1 LQESAHFLIMQV
13 FGSPGRTR
21 PDAAVPRPLVV
32 LQWVYVGRVLV
43 ALAVFLAAAFSF
55 RALAPEVLLTL
66 AIGALASLVMSGG
79 SAFFTHILRRAP
91 GATFIY
97 AQAVFDLALV
107 TTVVH
112 VTGGPESDFIPLY
125 ILVIAVAAVLLPL
138 QSGLLVTFLASAV
151 LIADVVFG
159 YPAQLGVA
167 LWLQIAVFVLVA
179 VATGWVA
186 SRVRVIGGQRE
197 ALERQVRR
205 LQLEA
210 SDILR
215 NIGSGV
221 VTVDAGGNLVYA
233 NRAAEELLAFSA
245 TDYLGQPVLGM
256 LDARSHELAA
266 AIATTQKDAL
276 HRFRMEGRVTVNG
289 RSFTIGLTTTLLQPG
304 EDIPPSATAIFT
316 DISDQKRLEELNLRA
331 ERLEAVAE
339 LSASLAH
346 EIKNPL
352 ASIRSSVEQL
362 SRRAG
367 RSGDDRVLAGLVL
380 RESDRLSRI
389 LNEFLEFARVRVAMS
404 KPVDLLE
411 VTRAA
416 VEIVRQHP
424 ACTPETDIR
433 VTGACPEI
441 EGDEDLLH
449 RVVVNLVLNAVQAA
463 NGAVRVVV
471 EVREA
476 EPGELPPA
484 LALDPAVLLRVVDD
498 GPGIPH
504 EVRDRLFNPFVTGR
518 AGGSGLGL
526 AIVQRAVQAHRGVV
540 LVDTG
545 QGRGTTFTIL
555 LPARAR
561 QERRG

>member
-1 LQESAHFLIMQV
+1 
-13 FGSPGRTR
+13 
-21 PDAAVPRPLVV
+21 
-32 LQWVYVGRVLV
+32 VGRVLV

-66 AIGALASLVMSGG
+66 AIAALASLVMSGG
-79 SAFFTHILRRAP
+79 SVFYTHILRHRP
-91 GATFIY
+91 SATFIY
-97 AQAVFDLALV
+97 AQATFDLALV

-167 LWLQIAVFVLVA
+167 LWLQIGVFVLVA

-186 SRVRVIGGQRE
+186 SRVRVIGGERE

-221 VTVDAGGNLVYA
+221 VTVDASGLLVYA
-233 NRAAEELLAFSA
+233 NPAAEDLLAFRA
-245 TDYLGQPVLGM
+245 TDYLGRPVLDL

-266 AIATTQKDAL
+266 AIATTQKDEL
-276 HRFRMEGRVTVNG
+276 RRFRMEGRITANG
-289 RSFTIGLTTTLLQPG
+289 RSFAMGLTTTLLQAVEG
-304 EDIPPSATAIFT
+304 AAPSATAIFT

-362 SRRAG
+362 GRRAG
-367 RSGDDRVLAGLVL
+367 KGADDRVLADLVL

-389 LNEFLEFARVRVAMS
+389 LNEFLEFARVRVALS
-404 KPVDLLE
+404 RPVDLLQ
-411 VTRAA
+411 VARAA
-416 VEIVRQHP
+416 VEVVRRHP
-424 ACTPETDIR
+424 ACAPGTEIR
-433 VTGACPEI
+433 VTGACREI

-476 EPGELPPA
+476 EPDELPPA
-484 LALDPAVLLRVVDD
+484 LALEPAVLLKVADD
-498 GPGIPH
+498 GPGIPA
-504 EVRDRLFNPFVTGR
+504 ELRERLFTPFVTGR

-526 AIVQRAVQAHRGVV
+526 AVVQRAVQAHRGVV

-545 QGRGTTFTIL
+545 QIRGTIFTIL

-561 QERRG
+561 QERG

>member
-1 LQESAHFLIMQV
+1 MDIFGTQERPAV
-13 FGSPGRTR
+13 RRAESPL
-21 PDAAVPRPLVV
+21 PRPLGL

-55 RALAPEVLLTL
+55 RAVPPEVLLTL
-66 AIGALASLVMSGG
+66 AIAALASLAVSGS
-79 SAFFTHILRRAP
+79 SAFYTHILRREP
-91 GATFIY
+91 GATFVY
-97 AQAVFDLALV
+97 SQAMFDLALV

-125 ILVIAVAAVLLPL
+125 ILVIAVATVLLPL
-138 QSGLLVTFLASAV
+138 QSGLLVTILASAV

-159 YPAQLGVA
+159 FPAQLGVA
-167 LWLQIAVFVLVA
+167 LWLQIGVFLLVA

-186 SRVRVIGGQRE
+186 SRVRVIGGERE

-210 SDILR
+210 GDILR

-221 VTVDAGGNLVYA
+221 VTVDAAGRLLYA
-233 NRAAEELLAFSA
+233 NPAAEELLAFRA
-245 TDYLGQPVLGM
+245 DDYLDRPVLAM
-256 LDARSHELAA
+256 LDARSHELAG
-266 AIATTQKDAL
+266 AIATTQQDERRRVRL
-276 HRFRMEGRVTVNG
+276 EGRVTVDG
-289 RSFTIGLTTTLLQPG
+289 RSFTIGLTTTLLQSVEG
-304 EDIPPSATAIFT
+304 TAPSATAIFT

-362 SRRAG
+362 GRRAG
-367 RSGDDRVLAGLVL
+367 GGDDERLLSELVL
-380 RESDRLSRI
+380 RESDRLSRL

-404 KPVDLLE
+404 RPVDLAQ
-411 VTRAA
+411 VARAA

-424 ACTPETDIR
+424 ACTPETNLR
-433 VTGACPEI
+433 VTGTCPAI

-449 RVVVNLVLNAVQAA
+449 RVVVNLVLNAVQAT

-476 EPGELPPA
+476 VRDEIPPVMD
-484 LALDPAVLLRVVDD
+484 LHPAVLLRVTDD
-498 GPGIPH
+498 GPGIPA
-504 EVRDRLFNPFVTGR
+504 ELRDRLFNPFVTGR
-518 AGGSGLGL
+518 VGGSGLGL
-526 AIVQRAVQAHRGVV
+526 AVVHRAVQAHQGVV

-545 QGRGTTFTIL
+545 PGRGTAFTIL

-561 QERRG
+561 QER

>member
-1 LQESAHFLIMQV
+1 MQV

-504 EVRDRLFNPFVTGR
+504 EVRDRLFDPFVTGR

>member
-1 LQESAHFLIMQV
+1 MHV
-13 FGSPGRTR
+13 FGSPGRSSSPPR
-21 PDAAVPRPLVV
+21 PDAAVPKSLAL

-43 ALAVFLAAAFSF
+43 ALAVFLAAAFSY

-66 AIGALASLVMSGG
+66 AIAALASLVMSGV
-79 SAFFTHILRRAP
+79 SVFHTHVRRRVP
-91 GATFIY
+91 GPTFIY
-97 AQAVFDLALV
+97 AQAMFDLALV

-112 VTGGPESDFIPLY
+112 TTGGPESDFIPLY

-138 QSGLLVTFLASAV
+138 QSGLLVTFLAGAV
-151 LIADVVFG
+151 LVADVVFG
-159 YPAQLGVA
+159 YPTQLGMA

-179 VATGWVA
+179 VATGWLA
-186 SRVRVIGGQRE
+186 SRVRVIGGERE

-210 SDILR
+210 GDILR

-221 VTVDAGGNLVYA
+221 VTVDAAGCLVYA
-233 NRAAEELLAFSA
+233 NPAAEELLAFRA
-245 TDYLGQPVLGM
+245 TDYLGRPVLSM
-256 LDARSHELAA
+256 LDTRSHELAT
-266 AIATTQKDAL
+266 AIATTQKDEL
-276 HRFRMEGRVTVNG
+276 RRFRMEGRVTVNG
-289 RSFTIGLTTTLLQPG
+289 RSFTIGLTTTLLQPAEG
-304 EDIPPSATAIFT
+304 APASATAIFT

-362 SRRAG
+362 GRRVG
-367 RSGDDRVLAGLVL
+367 RSADDRVLADLVL

-389 LNEFLEFARVRVAMS
+389 LNEFLEFARVRVALS
-404 KPVDLLE
+404 KPVDLLQ

-416 VEIVRQHP
+416 VEIVRRHP
-424 ACTPETDIR
+424 GCTPDTEIR
-433 VTGACPEI
+433 VTGACREI

-476 EPGELPPA
+476 GADELPPA
-484 LALDPAVLLRVVDD
+484 MALEPAVLLRVMDD
-498 GPGIPH
+498 GPGIPE
-504 EVRDRLFNPFVTGR
+504 EVRDRLFTPFVTGR

-526 AIVQRAVQAHRGVV
+526 AVVQRAVQAHRGVV
-540 LVDTG
+540 LVDTVR
-545 QGRGTTFTIL
+545 GRGTTFTIL

-561 QERRG
+561 QERRA

>member
-1 LQESAHFLIMQV
+1 
-13 FGSPGRTR
+13 
-21 PDAAVPRPLVV
+21 
-32 LQWVYVGRVLV
+32 VLV

-55 RALAPEVLLTL
+55 RAVPPEVLLTL
-66 AIGALASLVMSGG
+66 AVAALASLAVSGA
-79 SAFFTHILRRAP
+79 SAFYTHILRRDP
-91 GATFIY
+91 SATFVY
-97 AQAVFDLALV
+97 GQAMFDLALV

-186 SRVRVIGGQRE
+186 SRVRVIGGERE

-210 SDILR
+210 GDILR

-221 VTVDAGGNLVYA
+221 VTVDAAGRLLYA
-233 NRAAEELLAFSA
+233 NPAAEDLLVFRAD
-245 TDYLGQPVLGM
+245 DYLGRPVLAM
-256 LDARSHELAA
+256 LDARSHELAG
-266 AIATTQKDAL
+266 AIATTQKDERRRVRL
-276 HRFRMEGRVTVNG
+276 EGRVTVDG
-289 RSFTIGLTTTLLQPG
+289 RSFTIGLTTTLLQSVDG
-304 EDIPPSATAIFT
+304 APPSATAIFT

-362 SRRAG
+362 GRRVG
-367 RSGDDRVLAGLVL
+367 GGEDERLLSELVL
-380 RESDRLSRI
+380 RESDRLSRL

-404 KPVDLLE
+404 KPVDLAL
-411 VTRAA
+411 VARAA

-424 ACTPETDIR
+424 ACTPETNLR
-433 VTGACPEI
+433 VTGTCPAI

-449 RVVVNLVLNAVQAA
+449 RVVVNLVLNAVQAT

-476 EPGELPPA
+476 SRDEIPPVVD
-484 LALDPAVLLRVVDD
+484 LHPAVLLRVTDD
-498 GPGIPH
+498 GPGIPA
-504 EVRDRLFNPFVTGR
+504 ELRDRLFNPFVTGR
-518 AGGSGLGL
+518 VGGSGLGL
-526 AIVQRAVQAHRGVV
+526 AVVHRAVQAHRGVV

-545 QGRGTTFTIL
+545 PGRGTAFTIL

-561 QERRG
+561 QEC

>member
-1 LQESAHFLIMQV
+1 MDI
-13 FGSPGRTR
+13 FGTPGRS
-21 PDAAVPRPLVV
+21 AARRAESPLPRPQGL

-55 RALAPEVLLTL
+55 RAVPPEVLLTL
-66 AIGALASLVMSGG
+66 AVAALASLAVSGA
-79 SAFFTHILRRAP
+79 SAFYTHILRRDP
-91 GATFIY
+91 SATFVY
-97 AQAVFDLALV
+97 GQAMFDLALV

-186 SRVRVIGGQRE
+186 SRVRVIGGERE

-210 SDILR
+210 GDILR

-221 VTVDAGGNLVYA
+221 VTVDAAGRLLYA
-233 NRAAEELLAFSA
+233 NPAAEDLLVFRAD
-245 TDYLGQPVLGM
+245 DYLGRPVLAM
-256 LDARSHELAA
+256 LDARSHELAG
-266 AIATTQKDAL
+266 AIATTQKDERRRVRL
-276 HRFRMEGRVTVNG
+276 EGRVTVDG
-289 RSFTIGLTTTLLQPG
+289 RSFTIGLTTTLLQSVDG
-304 EDIPPSATAIFT
+304 APPSATAIFT

-362 SRRAG
+362 GRRVG
-367 RSGDDRVLAGLVL
+367 GGEDERLLSELVL
-380 RESDRLSRI
+380 RESDRLSRL

-404 KPVDLLE
+404 KPVDLAL
-411 VTRAA
+411 VARAA

-424 ACTPETDIR
+424 ACTPETNLR
-433 VTGACPEI
+433 VTGTCPAI

-449 RVVVNLVLNAVQAA
+449 RVVVNLVLNAVQAT

-476 EPGELPPA
+476 SRDEIPPVVD
-484 LALDPAVLLRVVDD
+484 LHPAVLLRVTDD
-498 GPGIPH
+498 GPGIPA
-504 EVRDRLFNPFVTGR
+504 ELRDRLFNPFVTGR
-518 AGGSGLGL
+518 VGGSGLGL
-526 AIVQRAVQAHRGVV
+526 AVVHRAVQAHRGVV

-545 QGRGTTFTIL
+545 PGRGTAFTIL

-561 QERRG
+561 QEC

>member
-1 LQESAHFLIMQV
+1 MHV
-13 FGSPGRTR
+13 FSSPGRSASLG
-21 PDAAVPRPLVV
+21 PAGAFPRPLGL
-32 LQWVYVGRVLV
+32 LQWLYVGRVLV

-66 AIGALASLVMSGG
+66 AIAALASLVASGA
-79 SAFFTHILRRAP
+79 SAFYTHVLRRTP
-91 GATFIY
+91 GATFVY
-97 AQAVFDLALV
+97 GQAMFDLALV

-112 VTGGPESDFIPLY
+112 VTGGPDSDFIPLY

-138 QSGLLVTFLASAV
+138 RSGLLVTFLASAL

-159 YPAQLGVA
+159 YPAQISVA
-167 LWLQIAVFVLVA
+167 LWLQIAVFVSVA
-179 VATGWVA
+179 VATGWVG
-186 SRVRVIGGQRE
+186 SRVRVIGGER
-197 ALERQVRR
+197 AVLERQVRR

-210 SDILR
+210 GDILR

-221 VTVDAGGNLVYA
+221 LTVDAAGCLLYA
-233 NRAAEELLAFSA
+233 NPAAEGLLAFRA
-245 TDYLGQPVLGM
+245 ADYLGRPVMAM
-256 LDARSHELAA
+256 LDSRSHELAV
-266 AIATTQKDAL
+266 AIAITQRDERR
-276 HRFRMEGRVTVNG
+276 RFRMEGRVTVDG
-289 RSFTIGLTTTLLQPG
+289 RSFTIGLTTTLLQPVEG
-304 EDIPPSATAIFT
+304 APPSATAIFT

-362 SRRAG
+362 GRRAG
-367 RSGDDRVLAGLVL
+367 RGGDERLLADLVL
-380 RESDRLSRI
+380 RESDRLSRL

-404 KPVDLLE
+404 KPVDLAH
-411 VTRAA
+411 VARAA
-416 VEIVRQHP
+416 VDIVRQHP
-424 ACTPETDIR
+424 ACTPETDLR
-433 VTGACPEI
+433 VSGNGPTI

-463 NGAVRVVV
+463 GGAVRVVV

-476 EPGELPPA
+476 GPGDVPPVGD
-484 LALDPAVLLRVVDD
+484 LHPAALLRVTDD
-498 GPGIPH
+498 GPGIPA
-504 EVRDRLFNPFVTGR
+504 ELRDRLFAPFVTGR
-518 AGGSGLGL
+518 PGGSGLGL
-526 AIVQRAVQAHRGVV
+526 AVVHRAVQAHRGIV

-545 QGRGTTFTIL
+545 QDRGTTFTIL

-561 QERRG
+561 QELD

>member
-1 LQESAHFLIMQV
+1 MDI
-13 FGSPGRTR
+13 FGPPGR
-21 PDAAVPRPLVV
+21 PAANRRESPLPRPLGL

-55 RALAPEVLLTL
+55 RAVPPEVLLTL
-66 AIGALASLVMSGG
+66 AIAALASLVVSGA
-79 SAFFTHILRRAP
+79 SVFYTHILRRDP
-91 GATFIY
+91 SATFVY

-125 ILVIAVAAVLLPL
+125 ILVIAVATVLLPL
-138 QSGLLVTFLASAV
+138 RSGLLVTFLASAV

-159 YPAQLGVA
+159 FPAQLGVA
-167 LWLQIAVFVLVA
+167 LWLQIGVFVLVA

-186 SRVRVIGGQRE
+186 SRVRVIGGERE

-210 SDILR
+210 GDILR

-221 VTVDAGGNLVYA
+221 VTVDAAGRLLYA
-233 NRAAEELLAFSA
+233 NPAAEGLLAFRA
-245 TDYLGQPVLGM
+245 DDYLGQPVLGM
-256 LDARSHELAA
+256 LDARSHELAG
-266 AIATTQKDAL
+266 AIATTQKEERRRVRL
-276 HRFRMEGRVTVNG
+276 EGRVTVDG
-289 RSFTIGLTTTLLQPG
+289 RSFTIGMTTTLLQSVDG
-304 EDIPPSATAIFT
+304 APPSATAIFT

-362 SRRAG
+362 GRRAG
-367 RSGDDRVLAGLVL
+367 GGDDERLLSELVL
-380 RESDRLSRI
+380 RESDRLSRL

-404 KPVDLLE
+404 KPVDLAQ
-411 VTRAA
+411 VARAA

-424 ACTPETDIR
+424 ACAPDTDIR
-433 VTGACPEI
+433 VTGSGPII

-471 EVREA
+471 EIREA
-476 EPGELPPA
+476 GRDEIPPVVD
-484 LALDPAVLLRVVDD
+484 LHPAVLLRVTDD
-498 GPGIPH
+498 GPGIPA
-504 EVRDRLFNPFVTGR
+504 ELRDRLFNPFVTGR

-526 AIVQRAVQAHRGVV
+526 AVVHRAVQAHRGVV
-540 LVDTG
+540 MVDTG
-545 QGRGTTFTIL
+545 PGRGTTFTIL

-561 QERRG
+561 QER

>member
-1 LQESAHFLIMQV
+1 
-13 FGSPGRTR
+13 
-21 PDAAVPRPLVV
+21 
-32 LQWVYVGRVLV
+32 
-43 ALAVFLAAAFSF
+43 
-55 RALAPEVLLTL
+55 
-66 AIGALASLVMSGG
+66 
-79 SAFFTHILRRAP
+79 
-91 GATFIY
+91 
-97 AQAVFDLALV
+97 
-107 TTVVH
+107 
-112 VTGGPESDFIPLY
+112 
-125 ILVIAVAAVLLPL
+125 
-138 QSGLLVTFLASAV
+138 
-151 LIADVVFG
+151 
-159 YPAQLGVA
+159 
-167 LWLQIAVFVLVA
+167 
-179 VATGWVA
+179 
-186 SRVRVIGGQRE
+186 
-197 ALERQVRR
+197 
-205 LQLEA
+205 
-210 SDILR
+210 
-215 NIGSGV
+215 
-221 VTVDAGGNLVYA
+221 VDAGGNLVYA

-504 EVRDRLFNPFVTGR
+504 EVRDRLFDPFVTGR